1 MTVNGQ
7 LPLNLPST
15 TGLGLEDLVVT
26 QVNQSAVSFI
36 ESWPDWP
43 GPIAILA
50 GPVGVGKS
58 HLAAVWANKA
68 EAAFL
73 PPPDDLS
80 FSLEGDRYF
89 VVEDIQAGNFD
100 DTALFHLINAV
111 RAQNG
116 NLLLTSRTWPGNWG
130 IELPDLQSRM
140 KLAHLIELSEPD
152 DQLLRG
158 VMIKLFA
165 DRQIEVGSTVVDYLV
180 LRMERSLACAQDLVG
195 ILDNLAMAQKRAITK
210 PLAADAL
217 RQMGL
222 QE

>member
-1 MTVNGQ
+1 MTANGQ

-15 TGLGLEDLVVT
+15 AGLGQEDLVVSA
-26 QVNQSAVSFI
+26 VNHGAVSFI
-36 ESWPDWP
+36 ESWPNWP

-58 HLAAVWANKA
+58 HLAAVWAHKA
-68 EAAFL
+68 EATFL

-80 FSLEGDRYF
+80 ISVEGGAFF
-89 VVEDIQAGNFD
+89 VVEDIQVGNFD
-100 DTALFHLINAV
+100 DTALFHLINSV

-158 VMIKLFA
+158 VMMKLFA
-165 DRQIEVGSTVVDYLV
+165 DRQIEVGAPVVDYLV
-180 LRMERSLACAQDLVG
+180 LRMERSLACAQDLVDV
-195 ILDNLAMAQKRAITK
+195 LDNLAMAQKRAITK

>member
-26 QVNQSAVSFI
+26 QVNQTAVSFI

-43 GPIAILA
+43 GPLAILA

-80 FSLEGDRYF
+80 FAVEGDPYF

-100 DTALFHLINAV
+100 DTALFHLINSV

-158 VMIKLFA
+158 VMMKLFA
-165 DRQIEVGSTVVDYLV
+165 DRQIEVGAAVVDYLV
-180 LRMERSLACAQDLVG
+180 LRMERSLACAQDLVDM
-195 ILDNLAMAQKRAITK
+195 LDNLAMAQKRAITK